1 MAAGNQKAT
10 AQFGIR
16 RKLMKFMYFF
26 LPTLP
31 ATIEERHALRPIAS
45 HPDRWQRMISEVTEI
60 SQLCEDVGFDAVCFP
75 EHHLHSEGIEMGSL
89 PVLTQHV
96 VHNTKH
102 IKVGPIGYVLPGWNP
117 LRLALEIAWLDQ
129 LTKGR
134 TFVGFAR
141 GYQTRWLN
149 QMAQKIHVSATSSD
163 KSEGDRIN
171 REAFEEVFR
180 FLKLAWG
187 DEPFR
192 FKGKYYEYPYPQEGT
207 PWPAHEWTR
216 EYGFPG
222 EVDEQGRIHKINV
235 VPKPYQRPHPPL
247 FQAFSV
253 SEETVRWC
261 AREGI
266 TPTILLPQP
275 EVTRHLAE
283 AYHEESRKAGR
294 NPRLGENIG
303 VVRAVYFG
311 GDKAQ
316 ARQLSSEGICGVAF
330 TKFFHHFG
338 FSEAWR
344 VPEDEARY
352 PSGKVMLPPS
362 EVTPERFERVKFA
375 LSGTVDDVR
384 REFDGMIENAN
395 PEWFVWQGDQG
406 LLPLDVVKQ
415 QIRTFGKEIV
425 SRYKSN

>member
-1 MAAGNQKAT
+1 
-10 AQFGIR
+10 
-16 RKLMKFMYFF
+16 L
-26 LPTLP
+26 
-31 ATIEERHALRPIAS
+31 EERRALRPIGN
-45 HPDRWQRMISEVTEI
+45 RTEYWQKMINEVVEVARMA
-60 SQLCEDVGFDAVCFP
+60 EDLGFDAVCFP
-75 EHHLHSEGIEMGSL
+75 EHHLHSEGLEIGSL

-96 VHNTKH
+96 IHNTKR

-149 QMAQKIHVSATSSD
+149 QMAQKIHVSATTSD
-163 KSEGDRIN
+163 KSETDRIN

-180 FLKLAWG
+180 VLKLAWG

-192 FKGKYYEYPYPQEGT
+192 FKGKYYEYPYPYETGT

-216 EYGFPG
+216 EFGGPG
-222 EVDEQGRIHKINV
+222 EIDEVGNIQRLNV

-266 TPTILLPQP
+266 IPTILLPQP
-275 EVTRHLAE
+275 DVVRKFVE
-283 AYHEESRKAGR
+283 AYREEAAKHGRKL
-294 NPRLGENIG
+294 NLGEQTG
-303 VVRAVYFG
+303 VVHCVYFG
-311 GDKAQ
+311 DNREH
-316 ARQLSSEGICGVAF
+316 ARKLGEEGICGVAF
-330 TKFFHHFG
+330 KRFFHHFG

-344 VPEDEARY
+344 EPGDEAKY
-352 PSGKVMLPPS
+352 PTGKVMLPSS
-362 EVTPERFERVKFA
+362 EVTMERLQRVKFA
-375 LSGTVDDVR
+375 FAGTVDDVR
-384 REFDGMIENAN
+384 REMDAMVENVN

-406 LLPLDVVKQ
+406 LLPVDEIKKQ
-415 QIRTFGKEIV
+415 LRTFGKEMV
-425 SRYKSN
+425 PRYQ

>member
-1 MAAGNQKAT
+1 
-10 AQFGIR
+10 
-16 RKLMKFMYFF
+16 MKFMFFF
-26 LPTLP
+26 LPTIP
-31 ATIEERHALRPIAS
+31 ATLEERRALRPIS
-45 HPDRWQRMISEVTEI
+45 HRPERWQQMIEEVVEVAK
-60 SQLCEDVGFDAVCFP
+60 LAEDVGFDGVCFP

-96 VHNTKH
+96 IHNTKR

-134 TFVGFAR
+134 TLVGFAR

-149 QMAQKIHVSATSSD
+149 QMAQKIHVSATTSD
-163 KSEGDRIN
+163 KSENDRVN

-180 FLKLAWG
+180 FLKLAWA

-192 FKGKYYEYPYPQEGT
+192 FKGKYYEYPTPQEGT

-222 EVDEQGRIHKINV
+222 EVDDQGRIQMLNV
-235 VPKPYQRPHPPL
+235 VPKPYQRPHPTL

-266 TPTILLPQP
+266 IPTILLPQP
-275 EVTRHLAE
+275 PVVRKLVE
-283 AYHEESRKAGR
+283 AYREEAAKAGR
-294 NPRLGENIG
+294 NLKLGESVG
-303 VVRAVYFG
+303 VLHSMYFG
-311 GDKAQ
+311 KDKQQ
-316 ARQLSSEGICGVAF
+316 ARQLAAEGICGVGF
-330 TKFFHHFG
+330 KQFFHHFG

-344 VPEDEARY
+344 EPGDEARY
-352 PSGKVMLPPS
+352 PAGKVMLPQS
-362 EVTPERFERVKFA
+362 ELSIERFERSGFA
-375 LSGTVDDVR
+375 YTGTVDDVR
-384 REFDGMIENAN
+384 RDFDAMAENVH

-406 LLPLDVVKQ
+406 FLPIDEVKRQ
-415 QIRTFGKEIV
+415 VEIFGKELLP
-425 SRYKSN
+425 RYK

>member
-1 MAAGNQKAT
+1 
-10 AQFGIR
+10 
-16 RKLMKFMYFF
+16 MKFMYFF
-26 LPTLP
+26 LPSLP
-31 ATIEERHALRPIAS
+31 ATMAERRTLRPIA
-45 HPDRWQRMISEVTEI
+45 HDPERWQRMISEVTEL
-60 SQLCEDVGFDAVCFP
+60 SQLCEEVGFDGVCFP

-96 VHNTKH
+96 IHNTKR

-149 QMAQKIHVSATSSD
+149 QMAQKIHVGATSSD

-192 FKGKYYEYPYPQEGT
+192 FKGKYYEYPFPQEGT

-216 EYGFPG
+216 DYGFPG
-222 EVDEQGRIHKINV
+222 EVDEQGRIQMMNI
-235 VPKPYQRPHPPL
+235 VPKPFQRPHPTL

-266 TPTILLPQP
+266 IPTILLPQAP
-275 EVTRHLAE
+275 VVRKFVE
-283 AYHEESRKAGR
+283 AYQEESRKAGR
-294 NPRLGENIG
+294 NLKLGENTG
-303 VVRAVYFG
+303 VVHTVNFG
-311 GDKAQ
+311 DNKQ
-316 ARQLSSEGICGVAF
+316 HARQLANDGVLSAF
-330 TKFFHHFG
+330 RNFFHHFG

-344 VPEDEARY
+344 EPEDEARY
-352 PSGKVMLPPS
+352 PTGKVMLPAS
-362 EVTPERFERVKFA
+362 EITMERFERSGF
-375 LSGTVDDVR
+375 SYTGTVDEVR
-384 REFDGMIENAN
+384 RDFDAMVENVH

-406 LLPLDVVKQ
+406 LLPLDVVRQ

-425 SRYKSN
+425 SRYK

>member
-1 MAAGNQKAT
+1 
-10 AQFGIR
+10 
-16 RKLMKFMYFF
+16 MKFMYFF
-26 LPTLP
+26 LPSLP
-31 ATIEERHALRPIAS
+31 ATLQERKKLRPIAM
-45 HPDRWQRMISEVTEI
+45 HPERWQQMIEEVTEL
-60 SQLCEDVGFDAVCFP
+60 SQFAEEVGFDAVAFP

-96 VHNTKH
+96 IHNTKR

-134 TFVGFAR
+134 THIGFAR

-149 QMAQKIHVSATSSD
+149 QMAQLVHVSATTSD
-163 KSEGDRIN
+163 KSEIDRVN

-192 FKGKYYEYPYPQEGT
+192 FKGKYYEYPSPQEGT

-222 EVDEQGRIHKINV
+222 EVDDQGRIQKINV
-235 VPKPYQRPHPPL
+235 VPKPYQRPHPTL

-261 AREGI
+261 ARESI
-266 TPTILLPQP
+266 IPTILLPQP
-275 EVTRHLAE
+275 EVVRKLAE
-283 AYHEESRKAGR
+283 AYVEEGRKAGR
-294 NPRLGENIG
+294 QLNLGESIG
-303 VVRAVYFG
+303 VLHSLYFG
-311 GDKAQ
+311 KDKQEARKLGDLGA
-316 ARQLSSEGICGVAF
+316 CGAF
-330 TKFFHHFG
+330 RWFFHHFG
-338 FSEAWR
+338 FSDAWR
-344 VPEDEARY
+344 EPGDEQRY
-352 PSGKVMLPPS
+352 PTGKVALPAS
-362 EVTPERFERVKFA
+362 EVTMERLERVKFA
-375 LSGTVDDVR
+375 YTGTVDEVR
-384 REFDGMIENAN
+384 REMDAMVENVH

-406 LLPLDVVKQ
+406 LLPKDVVKKQ
-415 QIRTFGKEIV
+415 MEIFGKEILP
-425 SRYKSN
+425 RYK

>member
-1 MAAGNQKAT
+1 
-10 AQFGIR
+10 
-16 RKLMKFMYFF
+16 MKFMYFF

-31 ATIEERHALRPIAS
+31 ATFEERRKLRPLAS
-45 HPDRWQRMISEVTEI
+45 HPERWQRMIDEVTE
-60 SQLCEDVGFDAVCFP
+60 LARLAEDVGFDAVTFP
-75 EHHLHSEGIEMGSL
+75 EHHLHSEGLELGSL

-96 VHNTKH
+96 IHNTKR

-149 QMAQKIHVSATSSD
+149 QMAQKIHVSATTSD
-163 KSEGDRIN
+163 RSETDRIN

-207 PWPAHEWTR
+207 PWPAAEWTR
-216 EYGFPG
+216 QYGFPG
-222 EVDEQGRIHKINV
+222 EVDELGRIQKINV
-235 VPKPYQRPHPPL
+235 VPKPYQRPHPAL

-261 AREGI
+261 AREAI
-266 TPTILLPQP
+266 IPTILLPQP
-275 EVTRHLAE
+275 PVVRKLVEAYQEEARVGGRTLRMGESVGVLHSVYFADNKAE
-283 AYHEESRKAGR
+283 ARKLAD
-294 NPRLGENIG
+294 N
-303 VVRAVYFG
+303 
-311 GDKAQ
+311 
-316 ARQLSSEGICGVAF
+316 GIIAAF
-330 TKFFHHFG
+330 REFFHHFG
-338 FSEAWR
+338 FSDAWR
-344 VPEDEARY
+344 EDADEARY
-352 PSGKVMLPPS
+352 PRGKVSLPAS
-362 EVTPERFERVKFA
+362 EVTAERLERVGFA
-375 LSGTVDDVR
+375 YTGTVDDIR
-384 REFDGMIENAN
+384 REMDAMVENVH

-406 LLPLDVVKQ
+406 LLPLDTVKR
-415 QIRTFGKEIV
+415 QIERFGKELIP
-425 SRYKSN
+425 RYK

>member
-1 MAAGNQKAT
+1 
-10 AQFGIR
+10 
-16 RKLMKFMYFF
+16 MKFMYFV

-31 ATIEERHALRPIAS
+31 ATLEERKKLRPIAS
-45 HPDRWQRMISEVTEI
+45 HPDRWQRMIEEVTELA
-60 SQLCEDVGFDAVCFP
+60 QLAEEVGFDGFCFP

-96 VHNTKH
+96 IHNTKR

-141 GYQTRWLN
+141 GYQNRWLS
-149 QMAQKIHVSATSSD
+149 QMAQKIHISATASD
-163 KSEGDRIN
+163 KSEVDKTN

-192 FKGKYYEYPYPQEGT
+192 FKGKYYEYPHPQEGT

-222 EVDEQGRIHKINV
+222 EVDELGRIQKLNV

-253 SEETVRWC
+253 SEETIRWC
-261 AREGI
+261 ARENI
-266 TPTILLPQP
+266 IPTILLPQP
-275 EVTRHLAE
+275 EIVRQFAE
-283 AYHEESRKAGR
+283 AYRDEAGKAGR
-294 NPRLGENIG
+294 NLKLGENIG
-303 VVRAVYFG
+303 VLHTVNIG
-311 GDKAQ
+311 KDKAE
-316 ARQLSSEGICGVAF
+316 AYALGDDGILGAGF
-330 TKFFHHFG
+330 KNFFHHFG
-338 FSEAWR
+338 FSEAFR
-344 VPEDEARY
+344 VPEDEAKY
-352 PSGKVMLPPS
+352 PSGKVMLPAS
-362 EVTPERFERVKFA
+362 ELSMQRFERNKFGFF
-375 LSGTVDDVR
+375 GTPSDIIRSMDEVV
-384 REFDGMIENAN
+384 ENVH
-395 PEWFVWQGDQG
+395 PDWFVWQADQG
-406 LLPLDVVKQ
+406 FLPIDKVKRQ
-415 QIRTFGKEIV
+415 LEIFGKEIV
-425 SRYKSN
+425 PRYK

>member
-1 MAAGNQKAT
+1 
-10 AQFGIR
+10 
-16 RKLMKFMYFF
+16 MKFMYFF

-31 ATIEERHALRPIAS
+31 ATFEERRQLRPIAS
-45 HPDRWQRMISEVTEI
+45 HPERWQRMIDEVVE
-60 SQLCEDVGFDAVCFP
+60 LARLAEDIGCDAVTFP
-75 EHHLHSEGIEMGSL
+75 EHHLHSEGLELGSL
-89 PVLTQHV
+89 PVLIQHV
-96 VHNTKH
+96 IHNTKR

-149 QMAQKIHVSATSSD
+149 QMAQKIHVSATTSD
-163 KSEGDRIN
+163 RSETDRIN

-207 PWPAHEWTR
+207 PWPGAEWTR
-216 EYGFPG
+216 QYGFPG
-222 EVDEQGRIHKINV
+222 EVDELGRIQKINV
-235 VPKPYQRPHPPL
+235 VPKPYQRPHPAL

-266 TPTILLPQP
+266 IPTILLPQP
-275 EVTRHLAE
+275 PVVRKFVE
-283 AYHEESRKAGR
+283 AYQQESRSTGR
-294 NPRLGENIG
+294 NLKLGENVG
-303 VVRAVYFG
+303 VVHSVYFG
-311 GDKAQ
+311 NTKEE
-316 ARQLSSEGICGVAF
+316 ARKLANDGIIAAF
-330 TKFFHHFG
+330 RQFFHHFG

-344 VPEDEARY
+344 EDQDDARY
-352 PSGKVMLPPS
+352 PRGKVNLPAS
-362 EVTPERFERVKFA
+362 EVTIDRMERVDFA
-375 LSGTVDDVR
+375 YVGTADDVKR
-384 REFDGMIENAN
+384 GIDAMVENVH

-406 LLPLDVVKQ
+406 LLPLEAVKRQ
-415 QIRTFGKEIV
+415 LETFGKEVIP
-425 SRYKSN
+425 RYK

>member
-1 MAAGNQKAT
+1 
-10 AQFGIR
+10 
-16 RKLMKFMYFF
+16 MKFMFFF
-26 LPTLP
+26 LPTIP
-31 ATIEERHALRPIAS
+31 ATLEERRNLRPIA
-45 HPDRWQRMISEVTEI
+45 HRPERWQQMIDQVVEV
-60 SQLCEDVGFDAVCFP
+60 SRLAEDVGFDGVCFP

-96 VHNTKH
+96 IHNTKR

-149 QMAQKIHVSATSSD
+149 QMAQKVDVSATLSD
-163 KSEGDRIN
+163 KSEADRVN

-192 FKGKYYEYPYPQEGT
+192 FKGKYYEYPHPQEGT
-207 PWPAHEWTR
+207 PWPAAEWTR
-216 EYGFPG
+216 ECGFPG
-222 EVDEQGRIHKINV
+222 EVDEQGRIQMLNV
-235 VPKPYQRPHPPL
+235 VPKPYQRPHPTL

-266 TPTILLPQP
+266 IPTILLPQAP
-275 EVTRHLAE
+275 IVRQLAE
-283 AYHEESRKAGR
+283 AYQAESRSAGR
-294 NPRLGENIG
+294 NLKLGENVG
-303 VVRAVYFG
+303 VVHCVYLG
-311 GDKAQ
+311 KDKQ
-316 ARQLSSEGICGVAF
+316 HARQLAADGICGVGF
-330 TKFFHHFG
+330 KKFFHHFG
-338 FSEAWR
+338 FSEAFR
-344 VPEDEARY
+344 EPEDEARY
-352 PSGKVMLPPS
+352 PSGKVMLPQS
-362 EVTPERFERVKFA
+362 ELTVERFERCGFA
-375 LSGTVDDVR
+375 YAGSTDDVR
-384 REFDGMIENAN
+384 REMDALVENAH

-406 LLPLDVVKQ
+406 FLPLDEVKRQ
-415 QIRTFGKEIV
+415 VEIFGKELLP
-425 SRYKSN
+425 RYK

>member
-1 MAAGNQKAT
+1 
-10 AQFGIR
+10 
-16 RKLMKFMYFF
+16 MKFMYFF
-26 LPTLP
+26 LPTIP
-31 ATIEERHALRPIAS
+31 ATMEERKRLRPIA
-45 HPDRWQRMISEVTEI
+45 HRPERWQQMIDEVVEI
-60 SQLCEDVGFDAVCFP
+60 AQFAESVGFDAVCFP

-96 VHNTKH
+96 IHNTKR

-117 LRLALEIAWLDQ
+117 MRLALEIAWLDQ

-149 QMAQKIHVSATSSD
+149 QMAQKIHVGATVSD
-163 KSEGDRIN
+163 KSENDRVN

-192 FKGKYYEYPYPQEGT
+192 FKGKYYEYPTPQEGT

-222 EVDEQGRIHKINV
+222 EVDEQGRIQMLNV
-235 VPKPYQRPHPPL
+235 IPKPYQRPHPQL
-247 FQAFSV
+247 FQAFSI

-266 TPTILLPQP
+266 IPTILISQPPQLRKL
-275 EVTRHLAE
+275 VE
-283 AYHEESRKAGR
+283 AYQHEAEVAGR
-294 NPRLGENIG
+294 KLKLGENVG
-303 VVRAVYFG
+303 VLRGLYFAENKEKARALAE
-311 GDKAQ
+311 D
-316 ARQLSSEGICGVAF
+316 GIAGVAF
-330 TKFFHHFG
+330 RKFFYHFG
-338 FSEAWR
+338 FFEAWR
-344 VPEDEARY
+344 EPADEAKW
-352 PSGKVMLPPS
+352 PAGKAMLPAEECNIPRM
-362 EVTPERFERVKFA
+362 ERADFA
-375 LSGTVDDVR
+375 YLGTADDVKKSM
-384 REFDGMIENAN
+384 DAMVENVH

-406 LLPLDVVKQ
+406 FLPKDVVKR
-415 QIRTFGKEIV
+415 QIETFGKHLLP
-425 SRYKSN
+425 RYR

>member
-1 MAAGNQKAT
+1 
-10 AQFGIR
+10 
-16 RKLMKFMYFF
+16 MKFMYFV

-31 ATIEERHALRPIAS
+31 ATIEERKRLRPIAS
-45 HPDRWQRMISEVTEI
+45 HPDRWQRMIEEVTELA
-60 SQLCEDVGFDAVCFP
+60 QLAEEVGFDGFCFP

-96 VHNTKH
+96 IHNTKR

-141 GYQTRWLN
+141 GYQNRWLS
-149 QMAQKIHVSATSSD
+149 QMAQKIHISATASD
-163 KSEGDRIN
+163 KSEVDKTN

-192 FKGKYYEYPYPQEGT
+192 FKGKYYEYPHPQEGT

-222 EVDEQGRIHKINV
+222 EVDELGRIQKLNV

-253 SEETVRWC
+253 SEETIRWC
-261 AREGI
+261 ARENI
-266 TPTILLPQP
+266 IPTILLPQP
-275 EVTRHLAE
+275 EIVRQFAE
-283 AYHEESRKAGR
+283 AYRDEAGKAGR
-294 NPRLGENIG
+294 NLKLGENIG
-303 VVRAVYFG
+303 VLHTVNIG
-311 GDKAQ
+311 KDKAE
-316 ARQLSSEGICGVAF
+316 AYALGDDGILGAGF
-330 TKFFHHFG
+330 KNFFHHFG
-338 FSEAWR
+338 FSEAFR
-344 VPEDEARY
+344 VPEDEAKY
-352 PSGKVMLPPS
+352 PSGKVMLPAS
-362 EVTPERFERVKFA
+362 ELSMQRFERNKFGFF
-375 LSGTVDDVR
+375 GTPSDIIRSMDEVV
-384 REFDGMIENAN
+384 ENVH
-395 PEWFVWQGDQG
+395 PDWFVWQADQG
-406 LLPLDVVKQ
+406 FLPIDKVKRQ
-415 QIRTFGKEIV
+415 LEIFGKEV
-425 SRYKSN
+425 VPRYK

>member
-1 MAAGNQKAT
+1 
-10 AQFGIR
+10 
-16 RKLMKFMYFF
+16 MKFMYFF

-31 ATIEERHALRPIAS
+31 ATLEERRALRPIGH
-45 HPDRWQRMISEVTEI
+45 HPEKWQQMIEEVVEL
-60 SQLCEDVGFDAVCFP
+60 SQVAEDVGFDAVCFP
-75 EHHLHSEGIEMGSL
+75 EHHLHSEGIEIGSL

-96 VHNTKH
+96 IHHTKH

-149 QMAQKIHVSATSSD
+149 QMAQKIHVGATSSD

-171 REAFEEVFR
+171 REAFEEVFQ

-222 EVDEQGRIHKINV
+222 EVDELGRIQKINV
-235 VPKPYQRPHPPL
+235 IPKPYQRPHPPL

-253 SEETVRWC
+253 SEETIRWC
-261 AREGI
+261 AREEI
-266 TPTILLPQP
+266 IPTILLPQP
-275 EVTRHLAE
+275 PVVRKFAE
-283 AYHEESRKAGR
+283 AYREESHKAGR
-294 NPRLGENIG
+294 MLKLGDRIG
-303 VVRAVYFG
+303 VLHGIYLADSIEHAREIARAGMCRSRLPRILPSFRLLGSLAATGRRGALPGRQSNAAGVR
-311 GDKAQ
+311 GDSRA
-316 ARQLSSEGICGVAF
+316 AGAGE
-330 TKFFHHFG
+330 
-338 FSEAWR
+338 
-344 VPEDEARY
+344 
-352 PSGKVMLPPS
+352 
-362 EVTPERFERVKFA
+362 
-375 LSGTVDDVR
+375 
-384 REFDGMIENAN
+384 
-395 PEWFVWQGDQG
+395 
-406 LLPLDVVKQ
+406 
-415 QIRTFGKEIV
+415 IRLC
-425 SRYKSN
+425 RHR

>member
-1 MAAGNQKAT
+1 
-10 AQFGIR
+10 
-16 RKLMKFMYFF
+16 MKSMYFF

-31 ATIEERHALRPIAS
+31 ATMEERRTQRPIAMQ
-45 HPDRWQRMISEVTEI
+45 PERWQRMIQEVVEV
-60 SQLCEDVGFDAVCFP
+60 SQLAEEVGFDAVCFP
-75 EHHLHSEGIEMGSL
+75 EHHLHSEGIEIGSL

-96 VHNTKH
+96 IHNTKR

-149 QMAQKIHVSATSSD
+149 QMAQKIHVGATASD

-192 FKGKYYEYPYPQEGT
+192 FKGKHYEYPYPQEGT
-207 PWPAHEWTR
+207 PWAAHEWTR
-216 EYGFPG
+216 EFGFPG
-222 EVDEQGRIHKINV
+222 EVDDQGRMQKINV

-247 FQAFSV
+247 FQAFSI

-266 TPTILLPQP
+266 TPTILISQPPQ
-275 EVTRHLAE
+275 VRKLVE
-283 AYHEESRKAGR
+283 AYQEEAKKAGR
-294 NPRLGENIG
+294 NLKLGESVG
-303 VVRAVYFG
+303 VLRAMYFAEN
-311 GDKAQ
+311 KEK
-316 ARQLSSEGICGVAF
+316 ARQLAEQGICGVAF
-330 TKFFHHFG
+330 RKFFYHFG
-338 FSEAWR
+338 FFEAWR
-344 VPEDEARY
+344 EPEDEAKW
-352 PSGKVMLPPS
+352 PSGKVMLPAEQCTIPRM
-362 EVTPERFERVKFA
+362 ERADFTY
-375 LSGTVDDVR
+375 LGSVDDVR
-384 REFDGMIENAN
+384 RSMDAMVENVN
-395 PEWFVWQGDQG
+395 PEWLVWQGDQG
-406 LLPLDVVKQ
+406 FLPVEEVKRQ
-415 QIRTFGKEIV
+415 VEMYGKHV
-425 SRYKSN
+425 LPRYR